1 MQINYNCELPR
12 EKFAVLFLICSWSG
26 LTLFK
31 WQESANPNSTTSFLI
46 QFSFNGLIESPVLKC
61 VKTSPKF
68 ALVLERI
75 RTNWKYTLRKYTL
88 GKYTLEKLNLY
99 TLWVHFEKIHFGKIH
114 RIGFGSEFS
123 SRLKIF
129 FVSEPNPIRFGQFYW
144 IC

>member
-68 ALVLERI
+68 AF
-75 RTNWKYTLRKYTL
+75 NSAWKDSH
-88 GKYTLEKLNLY
+88 KLK
-99 TLWVHFEKIHFGKIH
+99 VHFEKIHFGKIH
-114 RIGFGSEFS
+114 FGKINFGGTLWENTLWENTLWENTLTTADKILNSTV
-123 SRLKIF
+123 RL
-129 FVSEPNPIRFGQFYW
+129 R
-144 IC
+144 

>member
-1 MQINYNCELPR
+1 MIELEQLFISQLSEGIRLFEPLLQIKLEFLRQARGGIIASYAINYNCELPR
-12 EKFAVLFLICSWSG
+12 EKFSVFFLICSWSG

-75 RTNWKYTLRKYTL
+75 RTN
-88 GKYTLEKLNLY
+88 
-99 TLWVHFEKIHFGKIH
+99 
-114 RIGFGSEFS
+114 
-123 SRLKIF
+123 
-129 FVSEPNPIRFGQFYW
+129 
-144 IC
+144 